1 MAEKLL
7 SFSEFLSVLVEPKLR
22 PVERYV
28 HVHTGDSIGFI
39 CTISEG
45 DPPITFQWTKDG
57 KSASSLP
64 NINVNEGNG
73 YSSTLVI
80 SQSTSVHR
88 GMYSCIAINSVG
100 FSINIMNL
108 EVDGNQVVAFF
119 SQNQVIG
126 TLSEVI
132 ISRRRQNLTPNAIHV
147 WNDSLDIVDL
157 NLLTWLNLY
166 NYQ

>member
-119 SQNQVIG
+119 LKI
-126 TLSEVI
+126 
-132 ISRRRQNLTPNAIHV
+132 R
-147 WNDSLDIVDL
+147 SLEPFQRSLFQEEDRIW
-157 NLLTWLNLY
+157 LLTQYTSEMTLWTSLTWIF
-166 NYQ
+166 